1 MMKGVLCS
9 DIYKILA
16 APQYEYNITMF
27 DDEGTGTI
35 NPIQAKW
42 FYIRPVNFMI
52 QVPDDDER
60 SEVLLWKSADIKD
73 EQTLQVLK
81 RLKNISNTYGY
92 GFTIYD
98 FGTGNL
104 PKKFS
109 HIAMRN
115 VEENKDKE
123 ITESLDGSS
132 MRSYYKLPRAKMVI
146 IHKSKVQE
154 GVRGSRTRNIK
165 EIFVECNGERKRMS
179 TNNIHA
185 AQAMT
190 RHLHE
195 GGQYSDKFGT
205 YIESVANDLE
215 LLKELYSELQ
225 IAEKQHYAGKTL
237 NYINTLKSN
246 LQQAGLP
253 KGYQQQIQNHKLL
266 PKIGSSYIDAFGDK
280 LANVSTDSDR
290 NKCLARYIL
299 MDECNKFPEFLSV
312 ISNNIFSTDYDPKAL
327 STAAKRVCLGC
338 VPMQGQFE
346 LDPENNDVIL
356 FGSTISELI
365 QDDIIKEV
373 LQSICDKPL
382 PCPEELKFILSLA
395 HSALGYNK
403 SHRTVLMEPEL
414 EELKNWTEDSG
425 DF

>member
-16 APQYEYNITMF
+16 APQYQYNITMF

-35 NPIQAKW
+35 NPVLAKW

-81 RLKNISNTYGY
+81 RLKGISNTYGY

-98 FGTGNL
+98 FGSGNL

-146 IHKSKVQE
+146 VHKGKVQE
-154 GVRGSRTRNIK
+154 NVRGARTRNIK

-195 GGQYSDKFGT
+195 GGQYNDKFGSH
-205 YIESVANDLE
+205 IESVANDLE
-215 LLKELYSELQ
+215 LLKSLYSELQ
-225 IAEKQHYAGKTL
+225 ISSKNHYAGKTL
-237 NYINTLKSN
+237 NYINTLKNN
-246 LQQAGLP
+246 LQQTGLP
-253 KGYQQQIQNHKLL
+253 KGYHQQIQNHRLL
-266 PKIGSSYIDAFGDK
+266 PRIGNSYIDAFSNKLGNISTDGDK
-280 LANVSTDSDR
+280 
-290 NKCLARYIL
+290 NKCLAKYIL
-299 MDECNKFPEFLSV
+299 MDECNRFPEYLTA
-312 ISNNIFSTDYDPKAL
+312 ITNNLHNDSIDSKVL
-327 STAAKRVCLGC
+327 STAAKKVCLGC

-356 FGSTISELI
+356 FGSAISELI

-373 LQSICDKPL
+373 LQCICDKPFAN
-382 PCPEELKFILSLA
+382 PEDIKFILALA
-395 HSALGYNK
+395 NSALGHNK
-403 SHRTVLMEPEL
+403 AQRLVLMEPEL
-414 EELKNWTEDSG
+414 EELKNWTNDSD